1 MENEG
6 SLNIYRYISIVVK
19 YRWLVLIMFVILII
33 SGMFVVTKQK
43 DMYAA
48 HSKILVNYQM
58 GGVSSDISRFFMK
71 GTIAYLVKTYSLTIV
86 SNGVLQT
93 TKDQLHLPYSVGYL
107 RNHVFV
113 TTEEGTN
120 LINISATLAD
130 KELVSKFL
138 NTLIENYIELQKNFL
153 TQDSNRARIYIKEQ
167 LNIIE
172 KDLGDLQTQIK
183 EFKEKNGVVDVAA
196 ETQKLVETFSQLR
209 YEKLSAINEK
219 KSVNSSLSK
228 VNKTINKLKSG
239 GQKNLISS
247 IEKSP
252 EYNSY
257 IALQEEYEKA
267 SLYYSPDSN
276 YMKLLD
282 EKLKQLKEKIYS
294 SASKAGVAG
303 YSIAALFA
311 QKSGLEKRLISLN
324 LEIKKTNNML
334 GSLDNE
340 FRGIP
345 EKEREYSNLMRKLTV
360 NEKLYSMLLEQE
372 KELALQQVS
381 TGSTIRVVDKA
392 VPAGRPVTTSKV
404 SYALFVFIF
413 SLVVAIGFAFLIEYL
428 DVTVKPSDNIEKIFK
443 VDVLGKIPE
452 ITQSDKKLTKWQIIF
467 GKRGKSG
474 IRTFKDNLLTQ
485 IDERST
491 IHESYKELRTLLN
504 YSKLLKEKEFG
515 KSILI
520 TSSETKEGKSIT
532 AANLSIILAK
542 NKKKVVLI
550 DADMRKPAQH
560 RIFALE
566 NSTGLTNYFDGTI
579 GLDKVEHIIKP
590 GINPYHYLI
599 TCGPHSHHSSEYLDS
614 DDVIKLNDKLGK
626 MGFEYIL
633 FDTPPVN
640 ALTDAVVLSNKID
653 GVIFVIRANQ
663 ISRHRVQLA
672 LEGLR
677 KNEDTHILGA
687 VLNGI
692 PLRGGYGYY
701 YYYYGQT
708 YYYSYYSEDK
718 ENEKEK

>member
-6 SLNIYRYISIVVK
+6 SINIYRYISIVVK
-19 YRWLVLIMFVILII
+19 YRWLVLIMFLLLII
-33 SGMFVVTKQK
+33 SGMFVVAKQK

-86 SNGVLQT
+86 SNRVIKK
-93 TKDQLHLPYSVGYL
+93 TKEDLNLPYSIGYL
-107 RNHVFV
+107 RSHVFV
-113 TTEEGTN
+113 TAEEGTN
-120 LINISATLAD
+120 LINISATLDD
-130 KELVSKFL
+130 KVMVAKFL
-138 NTLIENYIELQKNFL
+138 NTLIKNYVIMQKNFL
-153 TQDSNRARIYIKEQ
+153 TEDSDRARTYINEQ
-167 LNIIE
+167 LGIIE
-172 KDLGDLQTQIK
+172 KDMNNLQTQIK
-183 EFKEKNGVVDVAA
+183 DFKEKNGVVDVAA

-209 YEKLSAINEK
+209 YEKLAAINEK
-219 KSVNSSLSK
+219 KSVLTSLNTI
-228 VNKTINKLKSG
+228 NKTIDKLKIG
-239 GQKNLISS
+239 DKKNLISS
-247 IEKSP
+247 IENSP

-257 IALQEEYEKA
+257 ITLQEEYEKA
-267 SLYYSPDSN
+267 SLYYEPSSN

-282 EKLKQLKEKIYS
+282 EKLKDLKKKIYS
-294 SASKAGVAG
+294 SAAKIGAEG
-303 YSIAALFA
+303 YSIATLFS
-311 QKSGLEKRLISLN
+311 QKSDLEKRLIALN
-324 LEIKKTNNML
+324 LEINKTDNML
-334 GSLDNE
+334 SSLDNE
-340 FRGIP
+340 FKGIP
-345 EKEREYSNLMRKLTV
+345 EQERDYSDLMRKLGV

-381 TGSTIRVVDKA
+381 TGSTIRVVDEA
-392 VPAGRPVTTSKV
+392 VPASRPVTTSKV

-413 SLVVAIGFAFLIEYL
+413 SLVVAVGFAFLIEYM
-428 DVTVKPSDNIEKIFK
+428 DTTVKPSDNIEKLFK
-443 VDVLGKIPE
+443 IDVLGKIPE
-452 ITQSDKKLTKWQIIF
+452 ISQSEKKLTRWQIIF
-467 GKRGKSG
+467 GKRDSKG
-474 IRTFKDNLLTQ
+474 IRSFKDNLLTS

-504 YSKLLKEKEFG
+504 YSKYLKGKELG
-515 KSILI
+515 KSIMI

-532 AANLSIILAK
+532 AANLSIVLAK
-542 NKKKVVLI
+542 NNKKVVLI
-550 DADMRKPAQH
+550 DADMRKPAVH
-560 RIFALE
+560 RIFSLE

-579 GLDKVEHIIKP
+579 KLDKIEDIIQP
-590 GINPYHYLI
+590 GINSYHSII

-614 DDVIKLNDKLGK
+614 ENVKKLIDKLSQKGY
-626 MGFEYIL
+626 EYII

-640 ALTDAVVLSNKID
+640 ALTDAVVLSNKVD

-677 KNEDTHILGA
+677 KNENTNIIGA

-692 PLRGGYGYY
+692 SLRGGYGYY

-718 ENEKEK
+718 DKAKDK